1 MTLRHEFIVDQIQ
14 MVLAMDP
21 ERRNEYQR
29 EMLQEYGNES
39 PSYIFVRDLVSFVT
53 KYS

>member
-1 MTLRHEFIVDQIQ
+1 MTLRHDFIINQIQ

-21 ERRNEYQR
+21 EARNEYQR

-39 PSYIFVRDLVSFVT
+39 PSYIFVRDLVSFVA
-53 KYS
+53 KYA